1 MGSFIQFCSKLPS
14 DIKNRTSHSIEHLL
28 SLKAED
34 CLSVAGIAVRKIISP
49 FLRKSYRKH
58 VKYQLVSDYAHPLPE
73 SNKGRIFAVT
83 HRQKEDIIISMC
95 TADCSAYTVFGG
107 TEIALDT
114 LNGLGLWAYG
124 IILVNRN
131 DKASRQSA
139 YSKMKY
145 VIEHGGNIIIYP
157 EGYFNIA
164 DDGEKDDVHGA
175 DGHNSDSWL
184 VQELNLGA
192 FRLAQETGCEIVP
205 VVLHYD
211 ETDGNV
217 CYTHRGT
224 PFTVS
229 ETDEL
234 ISKKDEVLTYM
245 QTEYYKLIEKYS
257 SYSRKYLEENGVCL
271 KYQNR
276 QWIDHLLKV
285 VEIESTGYK
294 MDMSIE
300 KRIGKTKTQKQ
311 VVTHKE
317 AFAHLEQVIPSARNA
332 FIFRNEN

>member
-1 MGSFIQFCSKLPS
+1 MGYFQEFCRKLPN
-14 DIKNRTSHSIEHLL
+14 DIKNKTSHSIEHLL
-28 SLKAED
+28 SNNIQD

-49 FLRKSYRKH
+49 VLRKAYRKQI
-58 VKYQLVSDYAHPLPE
+58 KYDLVTDIAVPLPK
-73 SNKGRIFAVT
+73 SSKGRIFAVT

-95 TADCSAYTVFGG
+95 VAGCSAYTVFGG

-131 DKASRQSA
+131 DKTSRQSA
-139 YSKMKY
+139 YKKMKY

-164 DDGEKDDVHGA
+164 DDGESDDVHGA

-211 ETDGNV
+211 EINGNK

-224 PFTVS
+224 PSTVS
-229 ETDEL
+229 EADNI
-234 ISKKDEVLTYM
+234 ISKKDEMLTYM
-245 QTEYYKLIEKYS
+245 QSEYYKLIEKYS
-257 SYSRKYLEENGVCL
+257 DYSRKQLEKNGISL
-271 KYQNR
+271 KHQNHSVR
-276 QWIDHLLKV
+276 LP
-285 VEIESTGYK
+285 G
-294 MDMSIE
+294 
-300 KRIGKTKTQKQ
+300 
-311 VVTHKE
+311 
-317 AFAHLEQVIPSARNA
+317 A
-332 FIFRNEN
+332 